1 MIEVALTS
9 ARMEAIENH
18 VTPESTEAVTA
29 SGYPLLW
36 SQAWRTRSAAWM
48 VRNSRS
54 LTNAIVG

>member
-29 SGYPLLW
+29 
-36 SQAWRTRSAAWM
+36 Q
-48 VRNSRS
+48 
-54 LTNAIVG
+54 TNMINGAGK